1 MKLRLASWR
10 CVPLV
15 LLLAAGCLYPVRE
28 KIDFTLCE
36 LAAQPRDVQPTLTD
50 QTPPLMPPAS
60 DPDRKSS
67 EVKPTAYRPDEN
79 AVLIAQA
86 GGAGAAQKPGA
97 GGADKD
103 LAPGKGS
110 ASKTEAGFG
119 GGQTQQLLTVPGE
132 LLPSGSPP
140 VAPLN
145 LPKPT
150 KENAAIRRQ
159 ILERLYP
166 HLTPLGP
173 DPQPLPGPNGRPLTL
188 SDLQRLGL
196 EHNPAV
202 RMAVAAVAAARGAA
216 IQAGLPPNPTVGFE
230 ADTFGTSGGAGY
242 QGAFIDQVFKTANK
256 LQLARAVAT
265 MDLRNAEV
273 AQRRAEM
280 ELATNVR
287 RNYFALL
294 VARES
299 MKVNRALVQFT
310 EQAYEIQVAQAKG
323 GGVAAPYEPAY
334 LRYLTMSARTALV
347 QARNR
352 YVSAWKQLA
361 AAMGMTGM
369 PLTEVAGRVDMPM
382 PDYNFEAVKE
392 HVLKNHTDVRTA
404 ENTLLQAQL
413 NLRVARVT
421 PIPDVELRVLVQRD
435 YTGLPFEIAPSVQVS
450 VPVPVWNRNQG
461 GIMQAEANLVSASE
475 GPHLARVNLMTNL
488 SQYYETYRT
497 NVINLAMYR
506 DYMLP
511 DLVRVYQGVYARYQR
526 ELLMGGGGGGLV
538 PGPVAPGAP
547 IIGVLGVS
555 TPTLNDVV
563 VAQGNLTTAVAG
575 YVTALGQ
582 AWDAAVSITDLIQT
596 NDMFAASQ
604 KLQKVGPVPEL
615 PPLPCTHPCSSFKGQ
630 AFQGADGTWPSAL
643 PGKGEPRMPRA
654 DEPPAPP
661 GRPGSL
667 PEPTELLPP
676 PQKVPDE
683 GPKKPAGGER
693 PPPAGPELD
702 ADSSPGEPAGLSRRD
717 KPGGSPA
724 GVGNHVLPGG

>member
-28 KIDFTLCE
+28 KIDYTLCE
-36 LAAQPRDVQPTLTD
+36 MAAQPRDVQPEPTD
-50 QTPPLMPPAS
+50 QTPPVMPPAS
-60 DPDRKSS
+60 DSQGRPA
-67 EVKPTAYRPDEN
+67 EVKPTAYRPEEN

-86 GGAGAAQKPGA
+86 GGAGTAQRPGA
-97 GGADKD
+97 GGADKE
-103 LAPGKGS
+103 LAPGKEP
-110 ASKTEAGFG
+110 APKTKAGFG
-119 GGQTQQLLTVPGE
+119 GEQKQQRLTVPGE

-140 VAPLN
+140 VGSLN
-145 LPKPT
+145 LPKEQT

-159 ILERLYP
+159 ILEHLYP

-173 DPQPLPGPNGRPLTL
+173 DPQPQPGPNGRPLTL

-202 RMAVAAVAAARGAA
+202 KQAVAAVVAARGAA

-280 ELATNVR
+280 DLATNVR

-299 MKVNRALVQFT
+299 IRVNRALVQLT
-310 EQAYEIQVAQAKG
+310 EQAYEIQLAMTKG
-323 GGVAAPYEPAY
+323 GGFAAPYEPGY
-334 LRYLTMSARTALV
+334 LRFLTMMARTGLV

-352 YVSAWKQLA
+352 YISAWKQLA
-361 AAMGMTGM
+361 AAMGLTGM

-382 PDYNFEAVKE
+382 PDYNFRAVLD

-421 PIPDVELRVLVQRD
+421 PVPDVELRVLVQRD
-435 YTGLPFEIAPSVQVS
+435 YTGLPFEIAPSVQVN

-461 GIMQAEANLVSASE
+461 GIMQAEANLVLASE
-475 GPHLARVNLMTNL
+475 GPHQARVSLTANLT
-488 SQYYETYRT
+488 QYYETYRT
-497 NVINLAMYR
+497 NVIDLAMYR

-511 DLVRVYQGVYARYQR
+511 DLVRVYNGVYARYQS
-526 ELLMGGGGGGLV
+526 ESIMGN
-538 PGPVAPGAP
+538 VAGVAGAAQ
-547 IIGVLGVS
+547 V
-555 TPTLNDVV
+555 TLNDVV
-563 VAQGNLTTAVAG
+563 VAQGNLTQAVAG
-575 YVTALGQ
+575 YVTVLGA

-604 KLQKVGPVPEL
+604 KLRKVGPVPEL

-654 DEPPAPP
+654 DEPP

-667 PEPTELLPP
+667 PEPIELLPP

-693 PPPAGPELD
+693 PPSAGPELD